1 MVEIVEKDEQSEV
14 DKVFKETVE
23 HWKGLAE
30 DVHGEMYEIL
40 GAMNITKGIDPSEF
54 DSEDLANLIKVVR
67 RFIESTHDKVDR
79 LQESISSA
87 GLIKPIDELEG
98 KVIGALRV
106 LRKDV
111 CLVNASP
118 QTELYKSLAPLF
130 TLAEKEGFSF
140 PDWIRN
146 YVHLPKDE

>member
-1 MVEIVEKDEQSEV
+1 MTTKTKMTEFE
-14 DKVFKETVE
+14 KVFKETVE
-23 HWKGLAE
+23 YWKGLAG
-30 DVHGEMYEIL
+30 DVQGEMYEIL
-40 GAMNITKGIDPSEF
+40 GAMNITDGIDPSEF
-54 DSEDLANLIKVVR
+54 DNDDLGNLIKVIR
-67 RFIESTHDKVDR
+67 RSMDSTQDKISTLED
-79 LQESISSA
+79 SISSA

-111 CLVNASP
+111 YLVNASP